1 MWNKISIK
9 PMPEG
14 VRVRTKISDDSGER
28 CDAILKKQGNICFLD
43 GGMYVYYQP
52 THWKYI

>member
-1 MWNKISIK
+1 MWNKISII

-14 VRVRTKISDDSGER
+14 VRVNTKISDGSGER
-28 CDAILKKQGNICFLD
+28 CEAILKRRGGLCFLD
-43 GGMYVYYQP
+43 DGMYVYYQP